1 MQEPQV
7 SAVTAALKADAL
19 GDHGTLQR
27 PLQVRVFFQC
37 NGTERDWRPGQ
48 LHMARTSSCHCEPNL
63 RWGP

>member
-37 NGTERDWRPGQ
+37 NGPKRDWPPGQ
-48 LHMARTSSCHCEPNL
+48 LHGAFLELSL
-63 RWGP
+63 